1 MMFSGVPIWG
11 VMVMCAVVVL
21 AIWFLWFSS
30 PDYDLNSSDRVVGML
45 LFVLGLNSAGF
56 LTLLTLVSILHK
68 IGWIQ

>member
-45 LFVLGLNSAGF
+45 LFVFGLNSAGF